1 MISINYQGRLGN
13 NLFQYFIALI
23 LSNKF
28 NQKISNI
35 LSNNI
40 LNHNLINND
49 INYDKNLI
57 VDDTNISDILKL
69 DTIDSNLILNG
80 FFQNKDLLKYFN
92 KNQSIIN
99 HSKKLINGTF
109 AHIRLGDIADD
120 SRSCKIEYYKRALQG
135 LNGGYISS
143 DSPNNDIIKQLSN
156 EFNLEI
162 FESSPEDTIIFG
174 SQFDNKI
181 LSLGTFSWWIGFLGN
196 QNNVICPVQT
206 EYKEWHGN
214 IFPFLNWKEI
224 SVKEYE

>member
-13 NLFQYFIALI
+13 NLFQYFTALI

-28 NQKISNI
+28 NQKISNP

-40 LNHNLINND
+40 FLNKLIDNDIKYQENLIIND
-49 INYDKNLI
+49 DNINDF
-57 VDDTNISDILKL
+57 LKK
-69 DTIDSNLILNG
+69 TIINSNLILDG
-80 FFQNKDLLKYFN
+80 FFQNKNILSYFN
-92 KNQSIIN
+92 ENKHFIN
-99 HSKKLINGTF
+99 NTKVAIKGSFVHV
-109 AHIRLGDIADD
+109 RLGDINNDERCC
-120 SRSCKIEYYKRALQG
+120 SIQYYQKALQG

-143 DSPNNDIIKQLSN
+143 DSPNDNIIKQLSN
-156 EFNLEI
+156 EFNLQI
-162 FESSPEDTIIFG
+162 FENSPEETIIFG

-214 IFPFLNWKEI
+214 IFPFLNWKELSI
-224 SVKEYE
+224 N